1 MFVFSK
7 GDLER
12 MNLSLFLQE
21 LSDGTCSSEP
31 SLSELEHF
39 PGSHSLPYNTA
50 ISSGKFINPPRF
62 AIATFA
68 THILNPV
75 AASEHDQILKF
86 TAQQVNDLV
95 KRPGRLW
102 TEWRWVL
109 DGWSGSCQFA
119 QEHRQVPPIW
129 SRKILPI
136 FIAEVLKSLSG
147 DEIHG
152 CQISS
157 PGMKAPGFLTVN

>member
-21 LSDGTCSSEP
+21 LSDGTRSSEP

-95 KRPGRLW
+95 KRPGRL
-102 TEWRWVL
+102 
-109 DGWSGSCQFA
+109 
-119 QEHRQVPPIW
+119 
-129 SRKILPI
+129 
-136 FIAEVLKSLSG
+136 
-147 DEIHG
+147 
-152 CQISS
+152 
-157 PGMKAPGFLTVN
+157 